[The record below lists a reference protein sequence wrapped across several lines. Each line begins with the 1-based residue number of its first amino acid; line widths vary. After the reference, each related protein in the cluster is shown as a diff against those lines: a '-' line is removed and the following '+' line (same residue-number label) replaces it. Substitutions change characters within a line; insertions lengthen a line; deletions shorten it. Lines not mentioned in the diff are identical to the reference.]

1 MKLRMVIVSL
11 MALGLI
17 IAPVHVQAKKGK
29 SKSLPPG
36 LQKKVERGKSLP
48 PGWQKKLSKG
58 EVIDRDIYGGGKI
71 IVPLDPLGIVT
82 IKIDDKIFRVREKTR
97 RIVDILRE

>member
-1 MKLRMVIVSL
+1 MKLKMVIVAL

-17 IAPVHVQAKKGK
+17 IAPAHAKKGK
-29 SKSLPPG
+29 NKSLPPG

-58 EVIDRDIYGGGKI
+58 QVVDREVYAGGKV

-82 IKIDDKIFRVREKTR
+82 IKIDDKILRVMEKSR
-97 RIVDILRE
+97 RIVDILHE

>member
-1 MKLRMVIVSL
+1 MKMRMVIVLL

-17 IAPVHVQAKKGK
+17 VAPAHAKKGK
-29 SKSLPPG
+29 NKSLPPG
-36 LQKKVERGKSLP
+36 LQKNVERGKPLP

-58 EVIDRDIYGGGKI
+58 QIMDRDIYGAGKI

-82 IKIDDKIFRVREKTR
+82 MKIDDKIFRVMKKSRE
-97 RIVDILRE
+97 IVDILHE

>member
-1 MKLRMVIVSL
+1 

-17 IAPVHVQAKKGK
+17 IAPAQAKKGK
-29 SKSLPPG
+29 NKSLPPG
-36 LQKKVERGKSLP
+36 LQKKVARGKSLP

-58 EVIDRDIYGGGKI
+58 QIIDRDVYGAGKI

-82 IKIDDKIFRVREKTR
+82 MKIDDKIFRVMEKSR
-97 RIVDILRE
+97 RIVDILHE

>member
-1 MKLRMVIVSL
+1 

-17 IAPVHVQAKKGK
+17 VAPAHAKKGK
-29 SKSLPPG
+29 NKSLPPG
-36 LQKKVERGKSLP
+36 LQKNVERGKPLP

-58 EVIDRDIYGGGKI
+58 QVMDRDIYGRGKI

-82 IKIDDKIFRVREKTR
+82 IKIEDKIFRVMKKSRE
-97 RIVDILRE
+97 IVDILHE

>member
-1 MKLRMVIVSL
+1 MKMRMVIVLL

-17 IAPVHVQAKKGK
+17 VAPAHAKKGK
-29 SKSLPPG
+29 NKSLPPG
-36 LQKKVERGKSLP
+36 LQKNVERGKSLP

-58 EVIDRDIYGGGKI
+58 QVMDRDIYGRGKI

-82 IKIDDKIFRVREKTR
+82 IKIEDKIFRVMKKSRE
-97 RIVDILRE
+97 IVDILHE